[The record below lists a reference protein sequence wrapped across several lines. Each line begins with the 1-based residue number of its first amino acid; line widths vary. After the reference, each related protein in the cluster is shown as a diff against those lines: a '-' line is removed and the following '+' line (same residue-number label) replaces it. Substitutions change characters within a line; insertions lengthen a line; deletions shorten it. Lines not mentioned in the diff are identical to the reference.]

1 MPTPMHVYDEIAARF
16 GVDATDPEAVTRF
29 FTDDL
34 VTLPEQLRALI
45 FDELLA
51 RDAEPDSTEQD
62 WRKKFGIAMT
72 RLHVRL
78 QRYRIILGRR
88 NQ

>member
-1 MPTPMHVYDEIAARF
+1 MPTPMHVYEGIAARF
-16 GVDATDPEAVTRF
+16 GVDETDPEAVTRF

-34 VTLPEQLRALI
+34 VTHPERLQALI

-62 WRKKFGIAMT
+62 WRQNFDIAMT

-78 QRYRIILGRR
+78 QRYRIMLGCR

>member
-16 GVDATDPEAVTRF
+16 GVDGTDPEAVTRF

-34 VTLPEQLRALI
+34 VTYPEQLQALI
-45 FDELLA
+45 FDELLS
-51 RDAEPDSTEQD
+51 RDAEADPTEQD
-62 WRKKFGIAMT
+62 WRQTFGLAMT
-72 RLHVRL
+72 RLHFRL
-78 QRYRIILGRR
+78 QRYRIMLGRL

>member
-16 GVDATDPEAVTRF
+16 GVDGADPEAVTKF

-34 VTLPEQLRALI
+34 VTHPEQLQALI

-62 WRKKFGIAMT
+62 WRQKFGVART
-72 RLHVRL
+72 RLHFRL
-78 QRYRIILGRR
+78 QRYRIMLGRQ